1 MVDDIGGNLVEEQ
14 AAASMKRTWVNYGL
28 YHDWADPEQGQGD
41 SFLRR
46 AVETKNIW
54 IPYGE

>member
-1 MVDDIGGNLVEEQ
+1 
-14 AAASMKRTWVNYGL
+14 VNYGL
-28 YHDWADPEQGQGD
+28 YHDWFDPEQGQSE

-46 AVETKNIW
+46 AVEIKNIW